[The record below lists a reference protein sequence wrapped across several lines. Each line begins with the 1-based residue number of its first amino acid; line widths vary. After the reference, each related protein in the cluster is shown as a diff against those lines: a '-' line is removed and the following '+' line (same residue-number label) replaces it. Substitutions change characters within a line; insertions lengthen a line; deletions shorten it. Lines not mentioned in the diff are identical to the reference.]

1 MYRAICLVIVLSVV
15 QPSLCA
21 PLLLADEPT
30 AERVP
35 AATTTWPQW
44 RGVGRDSRL
53 VDSAPWPDSLSPPA
67 LQQSWRVELG
77 PSYSS
82 PVVSGSLVFV
92 TETADRKREVVR
104 ALDRAT
110 GAEQWQ
116 SSWEGAMTVPF
127 FAKSNGDWI
136 RATPAFDGQ
145 TLFVASM
152 RDVLVA
158 IDASNGQVR
167 WQIDFVKELG
177 TPLPD
182 FGFVSSPLVVGD
194 HLYVQAG
201 ASLCKLD
208 KATGKLLWRA
218 LEDTGGM
225 FGSAFSSPY
234 LAELAGRQQ
243 LLVQTRTRLAG
254 VDPDRGDVL
263 WSKEIPAFRGM
274 NILTPTTAGDA
285 VFTSAYG
292 GKSFLLAC
300 RRDGDK
306 FVVDEAWT
314 SKVTGYMSSPVVID
328 GHLYLHLRNR
338 RFTCLELA
346 TGEARWTT
354 EPYGEYWS
362 LVANGDR
369 ILALD
374 ERGELLLI
382 RANPLK
388 FELLDSRKI
397 SEEPCW
403 AHLAVCGDEL
413 FVRELHAI
421 TAFCWKV
428 SPRPDDSAE
437 R

>member
-1 MYRAICLVIVLSVV
+1 MYRAIYLVIVLSCVHLSLGT
-15 QPSLCA
+15 PSLRA
-21 PLLLADEPT
+21 KNPESELAAAPT
-30 AERVP
+30 A
-35 AATTTWPQW
+35 TWPQW
-44 RGVGRDSRL
+44 RGVGRDSKL
-53 VDSAPWPDSLSPPA
+53 VATAPWPDRLAAPA
-67 LQQSWRVELG
+67 LEQSWRVELG

-82 PVVSGSLVFV
+82 PVVSSSLVFV
-92 TETADRKREVVR
+92 TETVDQKREVVR

-110 GAEQWQ
+110 GAERWQ
-116 SSWEGAMTVPF
+116 ASWEGAMTVPF
-127 FAKSNGDWI
+127 FAKANGDWI

-145 TLFVASM
+145 TLFVAGM

-167 WQIDFVKELG
+167 WQVDFVKELG

-194 HLYVQAG
+194 HIYVQAG

-208 KATGKLLWRA
+208 KASGKVLWRA
-218 LEDTGGM
+218 LEDAGGM
-225 FGSAFSSPY
+225 FGSAFSSPH
-234 LAELAGRQQ
+234 LAELAGRPQ

-263 WSKEIPAFRGM
+263 WSKEIPTFRGM
-274 NILTPTTAGDA
+274 NILTPTTAGDS

-300 RRDGDK
+300 RRDGEK
-306 FVVDEAWT
+306 YAIDEAWT
-314 SKVTGYMSSPVVID
+314 NKVTAYMSSPVVID

-338 RFTCLELA
+338 RFTCLGLA
-346 TGEARWTT
+346 TGETRWTT
-354 EPYGEYWS
+354 EPFGEYWS
-362 LVANGDR
+362 MVANGDR

-382 RANPLK
+382 RATPEK
-388 FELLDSRKI
+388 FDLLDTRKI

-413 FVRELHAI
+413 FVRELHAV
-421 TAFCWKV
+421 AAYRWRAA
-428 SPRPDDSAE
+428 P
-437 R
+437 